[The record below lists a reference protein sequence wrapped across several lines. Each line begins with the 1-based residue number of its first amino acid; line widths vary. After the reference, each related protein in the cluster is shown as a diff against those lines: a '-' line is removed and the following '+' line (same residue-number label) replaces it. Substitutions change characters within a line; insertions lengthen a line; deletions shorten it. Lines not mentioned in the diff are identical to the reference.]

1 MNKTDD
7 ILQKLSDLEQPAIDN
22 PDALTDLIMSSLPEQ
37 AGSPRPSGAGLAPGA
52 ILIAMRA
59 ISSIAAILLVG
70 LFFVVNDEKPVAP
83 VAVHQSQDA
92 PSFCEGSTPGEIYT
106 CYMQR
111 KREHSGT
118 YSLIKKRIY
127 ESQH

>member
-7 ILQKLSDLEQPAIDN
+7 ILQKLSAIEQPAIDN

-37 AGSPRPSGAGLAPGA
+37 AAPKKTQDERA
-52 ILIAMRA
+52 HALLLTMRA
-59 ISSIAAILLVG
+59 ISSIAAVWLVG
-70 LFFVVNDEKPVAP
+70 LFFVVNNETPVTP
-83 VAVHQSQDA
+83 VVVHQSPNA

-111 KREHSGT
+111 KRELYGT

>member
-7 ILQKLSDLEQPAIDN
+7 ILQKLSAIEQPAIDN
-22 PDALTDLIMSSLPEQ
+22 PDALTDLIMNSLPEQ
-37 AGSPRPSGAGLAPGA
+37 AAPKKTQDERA
-52 ILIAMRA
+52 HALLLTMRA
-59 ISSIAAILLVG
+59 ISSIAAVWLVG
-70 LFFVVNDEKPVAP
+70 LFFVVNDETPVAP
-83 VAVHQSQDA
+83 VAVHQSPNDA

-111 KREHSGT
+111 KREQSGT

-127 ESQH
+127 ESHH

>member
-7 ILQKLSDLEQPAIDN
+7 ILQKLSDLEQPGIDN
-22 PDALTDLIMSSLPEQ
+22 PDALTDLIMSNLPEQ
-37 AGSPRPSGAGLAPGA
+37 AAPKKTQDERA
-52 ILIAMRA
+52 HALLLTMRA
-59 ISSIAAILLVG
+59 ISSIAAVWLVG
-70 LFFVVNDEKPVAP
+70 LFFVVNDETPVTP
-83 VAVHQSQDA
+83 VVVHQSPNA

-106 CYMQR
+106 CYMNR
-111 KREHSGT
+111 KREQTGT

>member
-7 ILQKLSDLEQPAIDN
+7 ILKKLSALEQPAIDN
-22 PDALTDLIMSSLPEQ
+22 PDALTDLIMNSLPEQ
-37 AGSPRPSGAGLAPGA
+37 AAPKKTQDERA
-52 ILIAMRA
+52 HALLLTMRV
-59 ISSIAAILLVG
+59 ISSLAAAWLVG
-70 LFFVVNDEKPVAP
+70 LFFVVNDETPVTP
-83 VAVHQSQDA
+83 VVVHLSPNA

-111 KREHSGT
+111 KREQSGT

-127 ESQH
+127 ESHH

>member
-7 ILQKLSDLEQPAIDN
+7 ILQKLSDLEQPGIDN
-22 PDALTDLIMSSLPEQ
+22 PDALTDLIMSNLPEQ
-37 AGSPRPSGAGLAPGA
+37 AGSPRPSGTGLAPGK
-52 ILIAMRA
+52 ILIAMRT
-59 ISSIAAILLVG
+59 ISSIAAVWLVG
-70 LFFVVNDEKPVAP
+70 LFFVVNDETPVTP
-83 VAVHQSQDA
+83 VVVHQSPNA

>member
-7 ILQKLSDLEQPAIDN
+7 ILQKLSAIEQPAIDN
-22 PDALTDLIMSSLPEQ
+22 PDALTDLIMNSLPEQ
-37 AGSPRPSGAGLAPGA
+37 AAPKKTQDERA
-52 ILIAMRA
+52 HALLLTMRA
-59 ISSIAAILLVG
+59 ISSIAAVWLVG
-70 LFFVVNDEKPVAP
+70 LFFVVNDETPVTP
-83 VAVHQSQDA
+83 VVVHQSQNA

-111 KREHSGT
+111 KREQSGT

-127 ESQH
+127 ESHH

>member
-1 MNKTDD
+1 MNKTDK
-7 ILQKLSDLEQPAIDN
+7 ILEKLSTLEQPAIDN

-37 AGSPRPSGAGLAPGA
+37 AVPEKAEPKRPHTL
-52 ILIAMRA
+52 LLTMRV
-59 ISSIAAILLVG
+59 ISSLAAAWLVG
-70 LFFVVNDEKPVAP
+70 LFFVVNDKTPVAP
-83 VAVHQSQDA
+83 VAIHQSQNA

-106 CYMQR
+106 CYMNR

>member
-37 AGSPRPSGAGLAPGA
+37 AAPKKTQDERA
-52 ILIAMRA
+52 NALLLTMRA
-59 ISSIAAILLVG
+59 ISSIAAVWLIG
-70 LFFVVNDEKPVAP
+70 LFFVVNDETPVTPVAI
-83 VAVHQSQDA
+83 HQSQNT

-111 KREHSGT
+111 KREHLGT
-118 YSLIKKRIY
+118 YSLIKKSIY

>member
-1 MNKTDD
+1 MNKTDK
-7 ILQKLSDLEQPAIDN
+7 ILEKLSTLEQPAIDN

-37 AGSPRPSGAGLAPGA
+37 VIPEKAEPKRPHTL
-52 ILIAMRA
+52 LLTMRV
-59 ISSIAAILLVG
+59 ISSLAAAWLVG
-70 LFFVVNDEKPVAP
+70 LFFVVNDETPVAP
-83 VAVHQSQDA
+83 VAIHQSQNA

-106 CYMQR
+106 CYMNR